1 MKKKIACLVIV
12 FLLIIGIRCS
22 AKGKIELEADKEVV
36 EINQNFNIQVGLDN
50 ESIAAYTIWLYYDET
65 KLSALVNDENTHII
79 GNKII
84 TTGVSETGQNT
95 RANSLLN
102 IEFKAKHEGNAI
114 IYAIGEFYKENGEK
128 FDIKYNQIE
137 ININGQEEKETS
149 NSELNNVLQNS
160 EEKEQENN
168 LQNNTNL
175 DVMRLNVEG
184 INPEFNSQITE
195 YYIIIDEDI
204 SNIDVSAIPEN
215 INSKVEITG
224 NRSLKE
230 GLNTIKILVTSQDAT
245 NKKEYKIYVTKT
257 RNKEE
262 ANADLE
268 TLAVEYN
275 NMVPEFESSITN
287 YTLEVA
293 NNVENLNI
301 LAIPSNMKSN
311 VNISGNE
318 KINYGKNI
326 VSIVVTAPNGITKK
340 TYKIDV
346 YRRNE
351 EEEKVYNQNR
361 QEELKETQ
369 NRLEQMSNTG
379 EYEEVKNEKDITQH
393 QEEVTNEKKNDTTNR
408 WFAIIGS
415 FLAIVIMGIV
425 IIRIKK

>member
-351 EEEKVYNQNR
+351 EEEKVYNQNTVR
-361 QEELKETQ
+361 
-369 NRLEQMSNTG
+369 
-379 EYEEVKNEKDITQH
+379 
-393 QEEVTNEKKNDTTNR
+393 
-408 WFAIIGS
+408 
-415 FLAIVIMGIV
+415 GI
-425 IIRIKK
+425 K